1 MNSILDKTLFD
12 GFAAT
17 NQETLEGLYKAL
29 QAGSGVD
36 AGAFTGGRALIPE
49 SLDQTL
55 VNILFTQDEARLF
68 QRLKKTPVRSP
79 VHQWDQRTAV
89 GSDDG
94 AWVPEAG
101 DAIEADQTIARKYVT
116 MKYLQTLRKVSLQ
129 ASISNMI
136 EDAIA
141 LEKNAGTL
149 WLIRNV
155 ERSLFGG
162 DATSFPQMPDGLD
175 ALIPATNVIN
185 LQGADATS
193 TAFEDAVID
202 ACRNIRDNY
211 GKGSLLLAS
220 TLVTADI
227 QKLLRDR
234 MRVPAG
240 ENAFGSAIFKNYV
253 TPFGSP
259 EVLDD
264 IFVKEGAAPSA
275 SALTSQAPGAL
286 SGPSLTHPSDASSKV
301 TAALAGTYFYKIVP
315 VNRYGEGA
323 AVASSPTSV
332 TVAVGE
338 IARFAVTDTSPAETA
353 YRIYRSK
360 KGAADATDVRYVKTI
375 ARTGASQNIDDTFDD
390 FAGTSSVYILT
401 MDTVYDAIEWVQ
413 FLPMMKFDLYPTT
426 SAVYPFLMLLF
437 GALALKKPV
446 QHVRI
451 KGISPSGL
459 GWY

>member
-1 MNSILDKTLFD
+1 MNSLLDKTFFD

-29 QAGSGVD
+29 QAGTGVD
-36 AGAFTGGRALIPE
+36 AGSFTGGRALIPE

-55 VNILFTQDEARLF
+55 VNILFSQDEARLF
-68 QRLKKTPVRSP
+68 QRLKKQPVKSP
-79 VHQWDQRTAV
+79 VHQWDQRTGV

-101 DAIEADQTIARKYVT
+101 DAVESDQDIARKYIT

-155 ERSLFGG
+155 EKALFKG
-162 DATSFPQMPDGLD
+162 DSASFPQQPDGLD
-175 ALIPATNVIN
+175 ALIPASNVID
-185 LQGADATS
+185 LRGADATS
-193 TAFEDAVID
+193 DTFEDAVVEATRII
-202 ACRNIRDNY
+202 RNNY

-220 TLVTADI
+220 TYVTADI

-240 ENAFGSAIFKNYV
+240 ENNFGQAIFKNYV
-253 TPFGSP
+253 TPFGTP

-264 IFVKEGAAPSA
+264 IFVTEGGAPSA
-275 SALTSQAPGAL
+275 SALTSQSPGAL
-286 SGPSLTHPSDASSKV
+286 SAPTATHPSDSSSKV
-301 TAALAGTYFYKIVP
+301 TAAEAGTYYYKLVP

-323 AVASSPTSV
+323 AVASNPASLTL
-332 TVAVGE
+332 AAGE
-338 IARFAVTDTSPAETA
+338 IARFAVADTSPAETA

-360 KGAADATDVRYVKTI
+360 KGASSAADVRYVKTV
-375 ARTGASQNIDDTFDD
+375 ARSGASQNVDDTFDD
-390 FAGTSSVYILT
+390 MAGTSSVYILT
-401 MDTVYDAIEWVQ
+401 MDTIYDAIEWVQ

-451 KGISPSGL
+451 KNVSPNAL